1 MSRCPGA
8 RGRSLLSA
16 AVLTLS
22 GCTYIDTVNHYDL
35 DHDQLERYKA
45 MEIVGAEQRA
55 NGHYRSLGE
64 IRGLSCLKNLNA
76 PQYPREEDAVD
87 QLRLRAS
94 RAGATAIS
102 PPVCQRSTDM
112 DWANNCWQ
120 TVICAAEILVK
131 EAPP

>member
-1 MSRCPGA
+1 MNRCPGV
-8 RGRSLLSA
+8 RGRSLLLA
-16 AVLTLS
+16 AVLALN

-45 MEIVGAEQRA
+45 IEIVDAQQRA
-55 NGHYRSLGE
+55 NGRYRSLGE
-64 IRGLSCLKNLNA
+64 IRGLSCLRNLNA
-76 PQYPREEDAVD
+76 QHYPREEDAMD

-94 RAGATAIS
+94 RAGATAIT
-102 PPVCQRSTDM
+102 PPICQRSTDM

>member
-1 MSRCPGA
+1 MNRCPGVQ
-8 RGRSLLSA
+8 GRSLLLA
-16 AVLTLS
+16 AVLALN

-45 MEIVGAEQRA
+45 IEIVDAQQRA
-55 NGHYRSLGE
+55 NGRYRSLGE
-64 IRGLSCLKNLNA
+64 IRGLSCLRNLNA
-76 PQYPREEDAVD
+76 QHYPREEDAMD

-94 RAGATAIS
+94 RAGATAIT
-102 PPVCQRSTDM
+102 PPICQRSTDM